1 MNSGNTFSAE
11 TVRKIARLSSL
22 ELTEEETRAYAK
34 EFNSILEY
42 FEVLKSAEV
51 LDEIEEESIHL
62 PVEGRSDELCPSS
75 VEPEHFSPY
84 LENGFFKVPRV
95 IDLGN

>member
-1 MNSGNTFSAE
+1 MNSRNTFSVE

-42 FEVLKSAEV
+42 FEVLGSAEV
-51 LDEIEEESIHL
+51 LDEIEEESLHF
-62 PVEGRSDELCPSS
+62 PEEGRSDELRPSS

-95 IDLGN
+95 IEPGN

>member
-1 MNSGNTFSAE
+1 MNSGKTFSAE

-51 LDEIEEESIHL
+51 LDEIEEEPLHF
-62 PVEGRSDELCPSS
+62 PGEGRPDELRPSS

-95 IDLGN
+95 IDPGN